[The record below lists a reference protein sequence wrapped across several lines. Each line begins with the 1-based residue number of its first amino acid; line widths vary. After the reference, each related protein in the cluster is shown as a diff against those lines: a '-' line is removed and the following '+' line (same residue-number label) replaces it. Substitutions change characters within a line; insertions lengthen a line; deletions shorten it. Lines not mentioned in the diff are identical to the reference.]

1 MVISTLS
8 DPDNNILGWCT
19 NACCDA
25 TTQESCTDYWSGTSY
40 CAEIADGGCPASDL
54 GPGRRNLAQGDYGGA
69 GPELVSYLHH
79 IETKYEKLS
88 FNDHVK
94 DTFLEK
100 VALEQEIEK
109 LRNIIKLKDI
119 QAQLS
124 LSKNHAQQI
133 REKI

>member
-1 MVISTLS
+1 V
-8 DPDNNILGWCT
+8 
-19 NACCDA
+19 
-25 TTQESCTDYWSGTSY
+25 TTQETCTHYWTGASY
-40 CAEIADGGCPASDL
+40 CAEVADGGCLASDL
-54 GPGRRNLAQGDYGGA
+54 GSGRRKLAQGDYGGA

-79 IETKYEKLS
+79 IEIKYEKMS
-88 FNDHVK
+88 DNDHMK
-94 DTFLEK
+94 DTFREK

-124 LSKNHAQQI
+124 LPKNHAQQI